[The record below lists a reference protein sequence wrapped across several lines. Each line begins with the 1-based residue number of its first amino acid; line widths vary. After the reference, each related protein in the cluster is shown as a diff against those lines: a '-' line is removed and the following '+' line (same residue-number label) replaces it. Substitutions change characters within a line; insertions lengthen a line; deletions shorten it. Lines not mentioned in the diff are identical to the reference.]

1 MTTAIQ
7 AVAEASLSPRQRN
20 SIRALQ
26 RNVESAHYYG
36 TGVRVSPAQ
45 FAALQTAWDA
55 AKASGLP
62 IAPLQYQQAKL
73 LGLK

>member
-26 RNVESAHYYG
+26 RNVESAHYG